1 MPNSAG
7 TDEKRISL
15 ELTADSDAA
24 AFARRALVERDG
36 SIPPTIR
43 EDVLL
48 LMTELVTNAVR
59 HAGVGPER
67 SLSVE
72 IRWRPGRVYVE
83 VIDPGTTPFDRPG
96 EPSSQG
102 GFGLM
107 LVEEIA
113 DRWGV
118 DRTASGT
125 TVWFELRGERK
136 RGPQWDP
143 SWSSTDTVTRM
154 AVPSR

>member
-1 MPNSAG
+1 MSDSAE
-7 TDEKRISL
+7 TNETRISL
-15 ELTADSDAA
+15 ELTADRDAA
-24 AFARRALVERDG
+24 ASARRALVERDG
-36 SIPPTIR
+36 SIPPAVR

-83 VIDPGTTPFDRPG
+83 VIDPGTTPFDRPA

-102 GFGLM
+102 GFGLL

-125 TVWFELRGERK
+125 SVWFELRGERK
-136 RGPQWDP
+136 PGPQWDP
-143 SWSSTDTVTRM
+143 SWCSTDTVTRM
-154 AVPSR
+154 SVSRR